1 MSDKLHLNNLVE
13 GLPVVLADGHQA
25 TVTVNRNKIVFS
37 IGIGFIRP
45 VIGDDGYVTNATRP
59 SQPARANHLGDF
71 LAMAERGAPYVG
83 DVQLAT
89 DKPWPVDPAAPL
101 ICNGT
106 ISTSDIQ
113 AGTVPASWVNDFIVP
128 AAPGVPPGWTMDEVI
143 AYQGLQAMQR
153 LAHKTATDAGWYVD
167 PKTGEQVER
176 NFGEVVALMH
186 SELSEALEADRK
198 DLMDDK
204 LPHRPGTE
212 VEFAD
217 CLIRIFDTAAAR
229 KLDVAGAA
237 IEKNRFNRDRA
248 DHKLANRNAE
258 GGKKY

>member
-1 MSDKLHLNNLVE
+1 MSDKLKL
-13 GLPVVLADGHQA
+13 
-25 TVTVNRNKIVFS
+25 TI
-37 IGIGFIRP
+37 
-45 VIGDDGYVTNATRP
+45 
-59 SQPARANHLGDF
+59 
-71 LAMAERGAPYVG
+71 
-83 DVQLAT
+83 
-89 DKPWPVDPAAPL
+89 DKPWPLDPAAPVFDMAVEL
-101 ICNGT
+101 T
-106 ISTSDIQ
+106 PKTFT
-113 AGTVPASWVNDFIVP
+113 APP
-128 AAPGVPPGWTMDEVI
+128 AASRWSVDELL

-167 PKTGEQVER
+167 PATGKQIER

-229 KLDVAGAA
+229 GLDVAGAA

-248 DHKLANRNAE
+248 DHKLANHNAE